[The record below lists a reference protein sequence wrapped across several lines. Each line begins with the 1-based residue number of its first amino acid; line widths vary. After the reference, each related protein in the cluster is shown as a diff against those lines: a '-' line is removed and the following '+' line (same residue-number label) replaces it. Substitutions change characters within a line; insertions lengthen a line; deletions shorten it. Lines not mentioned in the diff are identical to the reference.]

1 MERLWNKNY
10 NKVLAGNFL
19 MFFSFQMLVPLLPI
33 YLSDRFGANKDEIGL
48 ILAGYAISSLCIRP
62 FSGYIVDTF
71 DRRRVLLICY
81 FTFAAFFSGYLL
93 AGSLLAFSIIRI
105 LHGAPFGAATVANST
120 AAIDVLPS
128 SRRAEGIGFYG
139 LSGNLAMAIGP
150 TIGLYL
156 YHGTDNYLLIFWLCI
171 ITSFV
176 GLSVMSTVHGV
187 GYKKKE
193 QGIGGQVVQ
202 EVQAVQAVQE
212 VTTSKKPHPS
222 MDRFFLT
229 VATPQAISI
238 LCFAFSY
245 GVVSTFIAIF
255 AQEQLGIK
263 GGAGLF
269 FTLLATGLILS
280 RFQGAHALHQGRITY
295 NANIG
300 VVFALVGFL
309 LFAIA
314 SQLAYSE
321 VNLSQIT
328 FQVLLYISAFT
339 IGLGNGHMYPAF
351 QNMFISMAPNSKRGT
366 ANSTILIS
374 WDTGIGLGIMLGG
387 ALSEHF
393 GYHAA
398 FWAAWTVNFAGFM
411 LYLVLGKKHYLANRI
426 Q

>member
-48 ILAGYAISSLCIRP
+48 ILAGYAISSLVIRP

-71 DRRRVLLICY
+71 NRRRVLLICY

-93 AGSLLAFSIIRI
+93 AGSLLAFSIIRV

-128 SRRAEGIGFYG
+128 SRRAEGIGYYG

-156 YHGTDNYLLIFWLCI
+156 YHGTDNYQLIFWLCLL
-171 ITSFV
+171 TSFV

-187 GYKKKE
+187 GFRKKE
-193 QGIGGQVVQ
+193 LSTPNQQPT
-202 EVQAVQAVQE
+202 
-212 VTTSKKPHPS
+212 TTSPLTPHPS
-222 MDRFFLT
+222 LDRFFLT
-229 VATPQAISI
+229 VATPQALSI

-245 GVVSTFIAIF
+245 GVVSTFVAIF
-255 AQEQLGIK
+255 AEEHMGMK

-280 RFQGAHALHQGRITY
+280 RFQGAHALHQGRITH

-300 VVFALVGFL
+300 ITFALVGFL
-309 LFAIA
+309 IFAIA
-314 SQLAYSE
+314 AQVTYATDNPSLT
-321 VNLSQIT
+321 I
-328 FQVLLYISAFT
+328 FQALIYIAAFT

-387 ALSEHF
+387 ALSEHL

-398 FWAAWTVNFAGFM
+398 FWAAWTMNLTGCMIYFLF
-411 LYLVLGKKHYLANRI
+411 GKRHYLHHRLT
-426 Q
+426 

>member
-1 MERLWNKNY
+1 MEQLWNKNY
-10 NKVLAGNFL
+10 NRVLAGNFL

-48 ILAGYAISSLCIRP
+48 ILAGYAISSLVIRP

-71 DRRRVLLICY
+71 NRRRVLLICY

-128 SRRAEGIGFYG
+128 SRRAEGIGYYG

-156 YHGTDNYLLIFWLCI
+156 YHGTDNYQLIFWLCLL
-171 ITSFV
+171 TSFV

-187 GYKKKE
+187 GFRKKE
-193 QGIGGQVVQ
+193 QSTQNQ
-202 EVQAVQAVQE
+202 QP
-212 VTTSKKPHPS
+212 TTNSTLTPHPS
-222 MDRFFLT
+222 LDRFFLT
-229 VATPQAISI
+229 VATPQALSI

-245 GVVSTFIAIF
+245 GVVSTFVAIF
-255 AQEQLGIK
+255 AEEHMGMK

-300 VVFALVGFL
+300 ITFALAGFL
-309 LFAIA
+309 IFAIA
-314 SQLAYSE
+314 AQVTYCQPITNSLLPATSNLLPTVLIYLA
-321 VNLSQIT
+321 
-328 FQVLLYISAFT
+328 AFT

-387 ALSEHF
+387 ALSEHL

-398 FWAAWTVNFAGFM
+398 FWAAWTVNLAGCAI
-411 LYLVLGKKHYLANRI
+411 YLFVGKRHYLHHRLTP
-426 Q
+426 